1 MRSREHRPGE
11 KPMRLGM
18 ARGLLVLVTLSLL
31 SWPVATAAG
40 SEALEDI
47 IARVFQLAA
56 RQLEATASTLP
67 KTAYPSE
74 TLPDGTWDTT
84 DEDSFTSGFLPGNF
98 WALYEYTG
106 NPIWRTRA
114 ERWQAGL
121 ESQKDNT
128 DDQDLG
134 FILFT
139 SFGNAY
145 RLTGKESYRRILL
158 TAANSLSQRYDA
170 RMGFIRSR
178 GDLDDEDE
186 FEVIVDSMM
195 NIELL
200 FWAAR
205 NGGRRELNDM
215 AHQHALSVLESHVR
229 RDGGTFQTVN
239 FNPRTRVLREQGKEQ
254 GCRWNTTWSRGQ
266 AWAVYGFTVAYRET
280 RDPRLLHA
288 ARLTADYF
296 IRHLPSDKVP
306 YWDFQAPNIPDEP
319 RDSSAAAATAS
330 ALVELSQLET
340 SPERALRYREAARDI
355 LRSLASPAY
364 LDKDR
369 RTSAILLHGT
379 AFQPHD
385 RFDTGLIYG
394 DYFFLEALLRY
405 SKLTRRLTALEP
417 QRAEAM
423 LGAAPTTAEA
433 PRIRERTFTF
443 EEGILTPEAT
453 GVDRIV
459 GPVRLVSEGAL
470 VGNWSVRIPDTFPA
484 FLEEHFT
491 DTEEASTSFYVRVES
506 HPSDDTDLVSFLKG
520 RTPLGNIF
528 LRDDGTLFARN
539 GSIEVGPRSNPME
552 EGEIYRIRLSQ
563 KPESGSFTLLEAS
576 LARGDEAFGCPFA
589 SSRVRLS
596 TPRAD
601 RLRLG
606 ATTGPLDIVIDDV
619 RLDTAQP

>member
-1 MRSREHRPGE
+1 ML
-11 KPMRLGM
+11 LGM
-18 ARGLLVLVTLSLL
+18 ARGLLMLVPLALL
-31 SWPVATAAG
+31 SWPLATAARG
-40 SEALEDI
+40 EPLEDTL
-47 IARVFQLAA
+47 ARVFPLAA

-67 KTAYPSE
+67 ETEYPSE

-84 DEDSFTSGFLPGNF
+84 DADSFTSGFLPGSF

-106 NPIWRTRA
+106 APIWRTRA

-121 ESQKDNT
+121 ESQKDRT

-145 RLTGKESYRRILL
+145 RLTGQESYRRILL
-158 TAANSLSQRYDA
+158 TAASSLSQRYDA
-170 RMGFIRSR
+170 RMGLIRSR

-186 FEVIVDSMM
+186 FEVIIDSMM

-205 NGGRRELNDM
+205 NGGRRELYDM

-229 RDGGTFQTVN
+229 ADGSTYQTVN
-239 FNPRTRVLREQGKEQ
+239 FDPRTRMLREQGKEQ

-280 RDPRLLHA
+280 KDPRMLRA

-296 IRHLPSDKVP
+296 IRHLPSDEVP
-306 YWDFQAPNIPDEP
+306 YWDFQAPNIPKEP

-340 SPERALRYREAARDI
+340 RPERALRYREAARDI

-364 LDKDR
+364 LDSNR

-379 AFQPHD
+379 AFRPHD

-405 SKLTRRLTALEP
+405 SKLPERLTSREP
-417 QRAEAM
+417 QQREA
-423 LGAAPTTAEA
+423 LLSAAPSTGEA
-433 PRIRERTFTF
+433 PRNRERLFRF

-459 GPVRLVSEGAL
+459 GPVTLVSEGAL
-470 VGNWSVRIPDTFPA
+470 VGNGSVRIPDTFPA

-491 DTEEASTSFYVRVES
+491 DTTDFSTSFYLRVES
-506 HPSDDTDLVSFLKG
+506 LPSENTDLVSFLKG
-520 RTPLGNIF
+520 RTPLGNLF
-528 LRDDGTLFARN
+528 LRRNGTLFARN
-539 GSIEVGPRSNPME
+539 GPFEVGPRSNPME
-552 EGEIYRIRLSQ
+552 EGELYRISLSQ
-563 KPESGSFTLLEAS
+563 KRESGSFAILEAS
-576 LARGDEAFGCPFA
+576 LARGDEAFECPFA

-606 ATTGPLDIVIDDV
+606 ATTGPLDLVIDDV
-619 RLDTAQP
+619 RLDTALP